1 MYCVTID
8 RGYAVA
14 RRRCY
19 DGCAMYL
26 YEAIRPSN
34 EAASR
39 LVSKGGN
46 KAFDFGIVM
55 NRSADRRHLKHAGR
69 ILEWR
74 QVI

>member
-1 MYCVTID
+1 MHCVTVD

-19 DGCAMYL
+19 DGCTTYL
-26 YEAIRPSN
+26 YEAIRRSN

-39 LVSKGGN
+39 LASKGGN

-55 NRSADRRHLKHAGR
+55 NRSNDRRHLKRASR
-69 ILEWR
+69 LLEWR